1 MGPYIGRRVE
11 EQPSSDR
18 RSLAEPPQTL
28 VHNAFLRAELDGN
41 KRQKSI
47 ISSLMQRRCILLGT
61 FVLLLV
67 HAVLSS
73 YLVPVYLGARQPVV
87 DKDGESR
94 DDFVIPYREK
104 VMDTFIHSH
113 VGQEVFSRLLSET
126 ASTLHIQ
133 GLLDHHRG
141 ADGSVSGLVSGFANP
156 LIRPPETVEMAKN
169 ASNIRQEA
177 PLRLEVMH
185 VEKCAN
191 IADPTFEDTRGKEW
205 VMSSKTWVKRYGK
218 NVSRYKWCRGGKR
231 AEVPSLERI
240 QMYQSRKKIPSR
252 AVTIVTQLSI
262 ERLAMLEQQCS
273 HWPHTISAVVYIPL
287 VEGLISSTE
296 DEMWNG
302 MPLKEGLQEVE
313 RLLAKENKL
322 KCILDLEVVA
332 EERCTSELATLYP
345 TNGVR
350 NRALINSRS
359 DIVLLLDVDFVVDMS
374 LAYVLEHQEQHQEL
388 MDMLSSE
395 VAVVLPAFEAWD
407 QGERGRDIALTAV
420 REGKSYIAKK
430 FMYNVVMGFHMAHY
444 PQGHEPT
451 QFWKWINTSTPYPVQ
466 HEIGFEPYILMA
478 KKYVPYYDER
488 FRGYYFNKVEQLL
501 HISSQLGFPFIVH
514 PTSFVVHVPHTK
526 AKTKWRTKRTGQ
538 KERNHAM
545 FLDALGDMNLHR
557 FVPVTAF
564 PHLCLPFEIQTAVAE
579 TMMRNQMTDARALMF
594 NRMAEQVIISEEE
607 QMHRRQHARPP
618 PLVASGKSKNSNPSK
633 KAEHHT

>member
-1 MGPYIGRRVE
+1 M
-11 EQPSSDR
+11 
-18 RSLAEPPQTL
+18 
-28 VHNAFLRAELDGN
+28 
-41 KRQKSI
+41 
-47 ISSLMQRRCILLGT
+47 
-61 FVLLLV
+61 
-67 HAVLSS
+67 
-73 YLVPVYLGARQPVV
+73 
-87 DKDGESR
+87 
-94 DDFVIPYREK
+94 IPYREK
-104 VMDTFIHSH
+104 VMDTFSHSH
-113 VGQEVFSRLLSET
+113 IGQEVVTRLLSDT

-133 GLLDHHRG
+133 GLFNHDHG
-141 ADGSVSGLVSGFANP
+141 SDGSVSGLRSGLTNP
-156 LIRPPETVEMAKN
+156 LILPPRTLDMAKN
-169 ASNIRQEA
+169 ASNIRLED
-177 PLRLEVMH
+177 PLLLEVVH
-185 VEKCAN
+185 EEKCAT
-191 IADPTFEDTRGKEW
+191 ISDPTFEDKRGKEW

-218 NVSRYKWCRGGKR
+218 HVSRYKWCRGGKM
-231 AEVPSLERI
+231 AEVPILERI
-240 QMYQSRKKIPSR
+240 NLYQSKKPIPSR

-262 ERLAMLEQQCS
+262 ERLSMLEQQCS

-287 VEGLISSTE
+287 VKGLISSTE
-296 DEMWNG
+296 DDLWNG
-302 MPLKEGLQEVE
+302 LHLKEGLQEVE
-313 RLLAKENKL
+313 RLVAKENKL
-322 KCILDLEVVA
+322 KCILDLEIVA
-332 EERCTSELATLYP
+332 EERCTDELATLYP
-345 TNGVR
+345 TNAVR

-407 QGERGRDIALTAV
+407 QGERGRDIALTAI

-451 QFWKWINTSTPYPVQ
+451 QFWKWINTSTPYKVK
-466 HEIGFEPYILMA
+466 HEIGFEPYILMS

-501 HISSQLGFPFIVH
+501 HISTQHGFPFIVH

-564 PHLCLPFEIQTAVAE
+564 PHLCLPHEIQTAVAE
-579 TMMRNQMTDARALMF
+579 TMMKNQITDVRAQMF
-594 NRMAEQVIISEEE
+594 NLMAEQVAISEEE
-607 QMHRRQHARPP
+607 QMQRGQHARPP
-618 PLVASGKSKNSNPSK
+618 PLVAISKSKK
-633 KAEHHT
+633 YI

>member
-1 MGPYIGRRVE
+1 MTWAVV
-11 EQPSSDR
+11 SD
-18 RSLAEPPQTL
+18 TC
-28 VHNAFLRAELDGN
+28 AFLARKICGKYASNLVKN
-41 KRQKSI
+41 ARVQ
-47 ISSLMQRRCILLGT
+47 
-61 FVLLLV
+61 V
-67 HAVLSS
+67 HAVMSS
-73 YLVPVYLGARQPVV
+73 YLMPVYLGTRHPVV
-87 DKDGESR
+87 DRDGESR

-104 VMDTFIHSH
+104 VMNTLSHSH
-113 VGQEVFSRLLSET
+113 VGQEAISRLLSET
-126 ASTLHIQ
+126 ASTLHIE
-133 GLLDHHRG
+133 GLLDHHLG
-141 ADGSVSGLVSGFANP
+141 DEGPVSGLVSGLANP
-156 LIRPPETVEMAKN
+156 LILPPKTVEMAKN
-169 ASNIRQEA
+169 ASNIRQVSSL
-177 PLRLEVMH
+177 PLDMIH
-185 VEKCAN
+185 VEKCADLS
-191 IADPTFEDTRGKEW
+191 DPTFEDTRGKEW

-218 NVSRYKWCRGGKR
+218 DVSRYKWCRGGKR
-231 AEVPSLERI
+231 AEVPSLESVK
-240 QMYQSRKKIPSR
+240 MYQSKKGIPNR

-287 VEGLISSTE
+287 VEGRISSTE
-296 DEMWNG
+296 DEFWNG
-302 MPLKEGLQEVE
+302 IPLKQGLQEVG
-313 RLLAKENKL
+313 RLLTRENKL

-332 EERCTSELATLYP
+332 EERCTAELATLYP
-345 TNGVR
+345 TNAVR

-374 LAYVLEHQEQHQEL
+374 LAYALEHREQHQEL

-466 HEIGFEPYILMA
+466 HEIGFEPYILMS

-501 HISSQLGFPFIVH
+501 HISTQHGFPFIVH

-538 KERNHAM
+538 KERNHAI

-557 FVPVTAF
+557 FVPVTSF

-579 TMMRNQMTDARALMF
+579 TMKRNQITGVCAQML
-594 NRMAEQVIISEEE
+594 NRMAEQVIQVPQEDKT
-607 QMHRRQHARPP
+607 QGRQDVRPP
-618 PLVASGKSKNSNPSK
+618 PLAGINKSKNSNSNK
-633 KAEHHT
+633 KVGHH